1 MTPTGFSIF
10 MVKFAVLC
18 FVGNRIL
25 RVYQKS
31 ETPPVP
37 KRLLQIAGQVRKGN
51 PPRRYWDTLRA
62 EPMFDQHYRRMPH
75 RMTCCVIPHR
85 VNGEDVWQL
94 RVGFRTT
101 PNEEPSKF
109 ISIPVYSNGH
119 IYDV

>member
-1 MTPTGFSIF
+1 MTPTDCSIL
-10 MVKFAVLC
+10 MVKFAILC
-18 FVGNRIL
+18 LIINKIIKLYEG
-25 RVYQKS
+25 S
-31 ETPPVP
+31 TPAPVP

-75 RMTCCVIPHR
+75 RMTCCVTPHR

-101 PNEEPSKF
+101 PNEEPTKF
-109 ISIPVYSNGH
+109 ISIPVYNNGH

>member
-18 FVGNRIL
+18 LIGNRIL

-31 ETPPVP
+31 GPPPVP

-62 EPMFDQHYRRMPH
+62 EPMFDEHYRRMPH
-75 RMTCCVIPHR
+75 RMTCCVIPYR

-109 ISIPVYSNGH
+109 ISIPVYNNGK